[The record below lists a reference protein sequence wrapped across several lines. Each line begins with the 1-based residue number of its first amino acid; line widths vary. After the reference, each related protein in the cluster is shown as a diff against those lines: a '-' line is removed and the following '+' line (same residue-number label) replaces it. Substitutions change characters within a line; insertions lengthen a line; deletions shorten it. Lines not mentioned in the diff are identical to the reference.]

1 MLQELDSTKPSANQS
16 NEGSNETDNGE
27 RKATDDNSRQRKRK
41 RRKGGG
47 GVGFK
52 PMAQR
57 VAAKWKALDRKALAH
72 YEELAA
78 KDLQR
83 YKTEMDKW
91 REKKRLLGKES
102 PIDDLD
108 DEDSKDLL

>member
-1 MLQELDSTKPSANQS
+1 MLEEIDSTKPSANHP
-16 NEGSNETDNGE
+16 NEGSNEADNGKCRVTDN
-27 RKATDDNSRQRKRK
+27 ANQRKRK

-57 VAAKWKALDRKALAH
+57 VAAKWKALDRKSLAH

-78 KDLQR
+78 VDLQR
-83 YKTEMDKW
+83 YKSEMDEW
-91 REKKRLLGKES
+91 REKKRLSGKES

-108 DEDSKDLL
+108 DEDSENAL